1 MEERGSPDGDP
12 ARNLEQGPEGP
23 ETPIQVVL
31 RVRPMSAAELRRGE
45 QSVLHCSGTRTLQ
58 VSPPG
63 GGPDV
68 AFRFGAVL
76 DGARTQ
82 EDVFRACGVRRLGDL
97 ALRGF
102 SCTVFT
108 FGQTGSGKT
117 YTLTGPPPQGEGVP
131 VPPSLAGIMQRT
143 FAWLFDRVQHLGA
156 PVTLH
161 ASYLEI
167 YNEQVRDLLSLGA
180 PRPLPVRWNK
190 TRGFYV
196 EQLRVVE
203 FGSLG
208 ALMELLQ
215 MGLSR
220 RRSSAHTMNQASSRS
235 HALLTLYI
243 SHQTMPPV
251 DPREPP
257 AGGKLCFV
265 DLAGSEKV
273 AATGSRGELM
283 LEANSINRS
292 LLALGHCISLLL
304 DPQRKQSHIP
314 FRDSKLTKLLADSL
328 GGRGVTL
335 MVACVSPSAQCL
347 PETLSTLRY
356 ASRAQRITTRPQ
368 APKSPV
374 AKPPQHLETELLQLQ
389 EENHRL
395 RSQLGQMDP
404 KASGL
409 IGARV
414 AWAQQNLYGMLQEF
428 MLENERLRKEKRQL
442 QSSRDLAQDEQRI
455 LAQQVHELERRL
467 LSACYL
473 HQPGPGPAP
482 PCPCVMVPPPPC
494 HALPPL
500 CPCPC
505 CHLCPLC
512 QAPLAHWAC
521 PRRELHLP
529 QVFGSKAPADMPL
542 PARPPPWVPPCSPGS
557 AKSSRERSHSDWIQ
571 TQVLAEMLTKEEV
584 VPSAPPLPMGPLN
597 TSPVLRGGAAVP
609 NLARRLEALR
619 DQIGSSLRRGQSQP
633 HPSEGT

>member
-45 QSVLHCSGTRTLQ
+45 QSVLHCSGTRTLQVRTSPALPKKHLPGRRQVPPGQFSPGPALPQVSPALPGVPRPLLHGPLSQ

-180 PRPLPVRWNK
+180 PRPLPVRWKK

-243 SHQTMPPV
+243 SHQTQMPPV
-251 DPREPP
+251 DPGEPP

-335 MVACVSPSAQCL
+335 MPSA
-347 PETLSTLRY
+347 
-356 ASRAQRITTRPQ
+356 
-368 APKSPV
+368 
-374 AKPPQHLETELLQLQ
+374 
-389 EENHRL
+389 
-395 RSQLGQMDP
+395 
-404 KASGL
+404 
-409 IGARV
+409 
-414 AWAQQNLYGMLQEF
+414 F
-428 MLENERLRKEKRQL
+428 
-442 QSSRDLAQDEQRI
+442 
-455 LAQQVHELERRL
+455 
-467 LSACYL
+467 
-473 HQPGPGPAP
+473 
-482 PCPCVMVPPPPC
+482 
-494 HALPPL
+494 
-500 CPCPC
+500 
-505 CHLCPLC
+505 
-512 QAPLAHWAC
+512 
-521 PRRELHLP
+521 PR
-529 QVFGSKAPADMPL
+529 
-542 PARPPPWVPPCSPGS
+542 
-557 AKSSRERSHSDWIQ
+557 
-571 TQVLAEMLTKEEV
+571 
-584 VPSAPPLPMGPLN
+584 PSAPCDMPAELSGSPLGPRPPSPLWQSHPSIWRLSYCSSRRRTIACGPN
-597 TSPVLRGGAAVP
+597 WAKWTPKPLDSLGPGWPGLSGTSTGCCRSSCWRTRGSGKKRGSCRAAGTWPKMSSASWPSRSTSWRGA
-609 NLARRLEALR
+609 
-619 DQIGSSLRRGQSQP
+619 SSLPATFTSRALAQP
-633 HPSEGT
+633 HRVPV

>member
-1 MEERGSPDGDP
+1 MASSGWTSAFPPDP
-12 ARNLEQGPEGP
+12 
-23 ETPIQVVL
+23 

-45 QSVLHCSGTRTLQ
+45 QSALHCSGTRTLQ

-82 EDVFRACGVRRLGDL
+82 EDVFRACGVRRLGEL

-131 VPPSLAGIMQRT
+131 VPPNLAGIMQRT
-143 FAWLFDRVQHLGA
+143 FAWLLDRVRHLGA
-156 PVTLH
+156 PVTLR

-190 TRGFYV
+190 TQGFYV

-208 ALMELLQ
+208 ALMELMQ
-215 MGLSR
+215 MANHIPLPLRTSRPFQLVEGLSR
-220 RRSSAHTMNQASSRS
+220 RRSSAHSLNQASSRS

-243 SHQTMPPV
+243 SRQTMPPV
-251 DPREPP
+251 DPGEPP
-257 AGGKLCFV
+257 VGGKLCFV

-328 GGRGVTL
+328 GGHGVTL
-335 MVACVSPSAQCL
+335 MVACVSPSVQCL

-356 ASRAQRITTRPQ
+356 ASRAQRVTTRPQ
-368 APKSPV
+368 APKSPM
-374 AKPPQHLETELLQLQ
+374 AKQPQHLEMEILQLQ
-389 EENHRL
+389 EENRCL
-395 RSQLGQMDP
+395 RSQLGQVHP

-409 IGARV
+409 SGARV
-414 AWAQQNLYGMLQEF
+414 AWAQRNLYGMLQEF
-428 MLENERLRKEKRQL
+428 MLENERLR
-442 QSSRDLAQDEQRI
+442 
-455 LAQQVHELERRL
+455 RL
-467 LSACYL
+467 LCACSL
-473 HQPGPGPAP
+473 HLPNPGPAP
-482 PCPCVMVPPPPC
+482 PCPCVMAPARPC

-500 CPCPC
+500 CSCPC

-512 QAPLAHWAC
+512 RAPLAHWAC
-521 PRRELHLP
+521 PHRGLQLP
-529 QVFGSKAPADMPL
+529 QVFGPKTPGGLALSAQ
-542 PARPPPWVPPCSPGS
+542 PPPWAPPCNPDS
-557 AKSSRERSHSDWIQ
+557 AEFPRERSHSDW
-571 TQVLAEMLTKEEV
+571 TRTRVLAEMLMQEEV
-584 VPSAPPLPMGPLN
+584 VPSAPPLPMGPPDA
-597 TSPVLRGGAAVP
+597 SPVLRGGAAVP

-619 DQIGSSLRRGQSQP
+619 DQIGSSLRRGRSQP
-633 HPSEGT
+633 PPSEGTRSPSRVLPPC